1 MPMRARSFREGGSRD
16 GMLTKNGA
24 HSFSVCFW
32 SRVVEV
38 VFVCFVLYLVVPGGK
53 KLVLS
58 VVVLLVVMVQFILL
72 CQMHETNIIARG
84 REERKKTER
93 ERARERGV
101 ENSRQIPVP
110 HEEERRP
117 D

>member
-1 MPMRARSFREGGSRD
+1 
-16 GMLTKNGA
+16 
-24 HSFSVCFW
+24 
-32 SRVVEV
+32 
-38 VFVCFVLYLVVPGGK
+38 
-53 KLVLS
+53 
-58 VVVLLVVMVQFILL
+58 
-72 CQMHETNIIARG
+72 MHETNIIARG